1 MVQLATPLTCLVM
14 VTLAVAKPQLSSGSV
29 SQRLDTLRDVIQAG
43 RIAVIPLPS
52 TSSGSTRCR
61 EDCVKIYMPVCASN
75 GRTYHN
81 KCILE
86 AESCK
91 DRRAGGTGFVQV
103 ADVAC
108 EGDKNC
114 QKDCGETYQPVCGT
128 NGVTYDNKCEL
139 SIASCVDPTI
149 GQRNEGVCAASV
161 PSTSSGSTRCREECA
176 KIYMPV
182 CASNGRTYNN
192 KCILEAES
200 CKDRTAG
207 GTGFVL
213 VADGACEGDKNCQKD
228 CGETYQPVCGTNGVT
243 YNNKCELS
251 IASCVNSTI
260 GQRSEGICAVSSSLP
275 TIISGTKPFLP
286 TLGQPA
292 IIVSAVSCLDTC
304 TPGFRPVCG
313 SDGVVYGS
321 DCRLNLARCR
331 TNNPTL
337 VKRSDG
343 VCNTSTS
350 RVCDKLCDDTY
361 APVCGSDGAT
371 YQNHCKLQA
380 ATCYYTG
387 LIKHYDGR
395 CKV

>member
-1 MVQLATPLTCLVM
+1 M
-14 VTLAVAKPQLSSGSV
+14 
-29 SQRLDTLRDVIQAG
+29 
-43 RIAVIPLPS
+43 
-52 TSSGSTRCR
+52 
-61 EDCVKIYMPVCASN
+61 
-75 GRTYHN
+75 
-81 KCILE
+81 
-86 AESCK
+86 CK
-91 DRRAGGTGFVQV
+91 
-103 ADVAC
+103 
-108 EGDKNC
+108 
-114 QKDCGETYQPVCGT
+114 
-128 NGVTYDNKCEL
+128 
-139 SIASCVDPTI
+139 
-149 GQRNEGVCAASV
+149 AASV
-161 PSTSSGSTRCREECA
+161 PSTSSGSTRCREQCT

-207 GTGFVL
+207 GTGF
-213 VADGACEGDKNCQKD
+213 CPKKFH
-228 CGETYQPVCGTNGVT
+228 VCVH
-243 YNNKCELS
+243 
-251 IASCVNSTI
+251 A
-260 GQRSEGICAVSSSLP
+260 AVSSSLP
-275 TIISGTKPFLP
+275 TIISGTKPSLP

-343 VCNTSTS
+343 VCTKDCSIACYKDREPVCGTNNVTYQNDCFLAVARCKDSSVGRLASGVCNTSTS

>member
-14 VTLAVAKPQLSSGSV
+14 VTLAVAKPQLSS
-29 SQRLDTLRDVIQAG
+29 
-43 RIAVIPLPS
+43 VIPLPS

-260 GQRSEGICAVSSSLP
+260 GQRSEGICAKDCS
-275 TIISGTKPFLP
+275 IACYK
-286 TLGQPA
+286 
-292 IIVSAVSCLDTC
+292 D
-304 TPGFRPVCG
+304 REPVCG
-313 SDGVVYGS
+313 TNNVTYQN
-321 DCRLNLARCR
+321 DCFLAVARCKDSSVGR
-331 TNNPTL
+331 L
-337 VKRSDG
+337 ASG